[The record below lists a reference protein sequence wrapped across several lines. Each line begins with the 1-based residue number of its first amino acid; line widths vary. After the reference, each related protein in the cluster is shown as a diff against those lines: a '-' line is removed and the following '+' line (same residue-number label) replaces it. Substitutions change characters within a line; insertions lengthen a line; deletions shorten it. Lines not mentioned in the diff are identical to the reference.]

1 MQYLPRLADEQLMEK
16 LSYAGAVCIRGPKW
30 CGKTTTAEQ
39 RARSALYMQD
49 PDEAENNLM
58 LAETRP
64 SLLLRG
70 ERPRLI
76 DEWQDAPQLWD
87 AVRFSVD
94 REQLTGGYILTGSA
108 VPGKQPRHTGTGR
121 ISYLDMRTMSL
132 SETEDS
138 TGEVSLGELFEG
150 ELDPEGYSEKNVE
163 DLSYLICRGGWPRA
177 VTASRGASL
186 HYAADYVDA
195 VCNEDVSRVDGVSR
209 DPQSARLIL
218 REYARLTA
226 TAASLNTVRAD
237 LAAHGRELSKDTVNS
252 YLSAMRKIYTIEDL
266 ESWSPSLR
274 ARSRISKTPAR
285 FLSDPSIA
293 AAALGT
299 NPDGLLRDM
308 ATFGVLFESLC
319 VRDLRAYLSA
329 MRLQRTYRYPSRLVS
344 PSSSFPAFTFSIR
357 MMQASSNTSSK
368 VMSLTSFIS
377 GPSCC
382 FMARAGEEK
391 RCLHTA
397 AESALIPFMRSFPLI
412 CRHLLMHPEDKGK
425 HFLAFFEKDE
435 ITLY

>member
-1 MQYLPRLADEQLMEK
+1 MQYLPRIADEQLTEK

-39 RARSALYMQD
+39 HARSALYMQD

-108 VPGKQPRHTGTGR
+108 APGKQPRHTGTGR
-121 ISYLDMRTMSL
+121 ISILAMRTMSL
-132 SETEDS
+132 SETGDS
-138 TGEVSLGELFEG
+138 TGEVSLEALFGGAAE
-150 ELDPEGYSEKNVE
+150 PEGCSEKNVE

-177 VTASRGASL
+177 VTASREASL

-226 TAASLNTVRAD
+226 TAASLNKVRAD

-252 YLSAMRKIYTIEDL
+252 YLSAMRKIYAIEDL

-308 ATFGVLFESLC
+308 ATFGGLFESLC
-319 VRDLRAYLSA
+319 VHDLRVYADAFGGKVYRYHDNTGLEADAVVTLPDGRYGLVEVKLGASFVEQGA
-329 MRLQRTYRYPSRLVS
+329 ASLMRLASRLDTSVMGQ
-344 PSSSFPAFTFSIR
+344 PS
-357 MMQASSNTSSK
+357 
-368 VMSLTSFIS
+368 
-377 GPSCC
+377 
-382 FMARAGEEK
+382 FMAVLTPGGYAYRRDDGV
-391 RCLHTA
+391 
-397 AESALIPFMRSFPLI
+397 LIVPVT
-412 CRHLLMHPEDKGK
+412 
-425 HFLAFFEKDE
+425 
-435 ITLY
+435 TLTC